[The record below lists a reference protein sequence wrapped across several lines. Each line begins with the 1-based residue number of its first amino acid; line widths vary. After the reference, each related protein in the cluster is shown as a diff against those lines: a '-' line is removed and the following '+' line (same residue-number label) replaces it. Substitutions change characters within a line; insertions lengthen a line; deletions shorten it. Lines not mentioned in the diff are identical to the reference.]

1 MTGTTTVAPGTAAEA
16 SGRSSTTM
24 TVAAAIN
31 RGLRKALEDD
41 PRVVLFGEDI
51 GALGGVFRI
60 TDGLQ
65 KDFGDQRVIDAPLAE
80 AGIVG
85 TGIGMA
91 MSGLRPVLEMQFDA
105 FTFPA
110 YDHIVSQMAKLHY
123 RTGGHLNLPMVIR
136 IPFGGGIG
144 SPEHHSES
152 PEAVFAHHA
161 GLRIMAPGTPH
172 DAYWG
177 IQAAIASED
186 PVIFFEPKRRY
197 WMKGEVKTDP
207 AARGSFGPASGA
219 VVRRPGEDVTLVT
232 YGPLVPTALDVAT
245 AAQDDGVSV
254 EVVDLRVISPVDIDT
269 VVTSVRKTGRLVIA
283 HEAPTSFGVG
293 GEIAARVGEKCFYDL
308 EAPVIRV
315 GGFHTPYPASR
326 SEHHYLPDV
335 DRILD
340 GIDRALEY

>member
-1 MTGTTTVAPGTAAEA
+1 MTL
-16 SGRSSTTM
+16 
-24 TVAAAIN
+24 AAAIN

-65 KDFGDQRVIDAPLAE
+65 KDFGDRRVIDAPLAE

-85 TGIGMA
+85 TGVGMA
-91 MSGLRPVLEMQFDA
+91 MS
-105 FTFPA
+105 
-110 YDHIVSQMAKLHY
+110 
-123 RTGGHLNLPMVIR
+123 
-136 IPFGGGIG
+136 
-144 SPEHHSES
+144 
-152 PEAVFAHHA
+152 

-177 IQAAIASED
+177 IQEAIASEV
-186 PVIFFEPKRRY
+186 PVMFFEPKRRY
-197 WMKGEVKTDP
+197 WMKGEVGTADP
-207 AARGSFGPASGA
+207 AACGSFDPAGGA

-232 YGPLVPTALDVAT
+232 YGPLVTTALDVAA

-293 GEIAARVGEKCFYDL
+293 AEIAARVRKKCFYDL
-308 EAPVIRV
+308 EAPMIRV

-340 GIDRALEY
+340 GIDRALEYGGGEHEYSPVQAPRRRRGPHGSGHPDLESRCR